1 MSAVPTALV
10 VGADAAGR
18 APLAALLQLTGWAVR
33 EAEGTREALGLAR
46 RLELDLVVVDL
57 DGPAGEAAALLRRL
71 RLVGC
76 RAHLLAVAAAA
87 GAADRAAAFAAG
99 ALACLPR
106 PVDACLLTGL
116 LARRAPGPQAPV
128 AADVPDA
135 ELLDRLQEVYAAAL
149 PGRLTAIADGARSGD
164 AAALARASSTL
175 AGTSAQLGH
184 LEVAAV
190 CRAIARDARRGV
202 LAHELVAELCTV
214 AGDRAAGC
222 RWTDPATTAGRPP
235 RP

>member
-10 VGADAAGR
+10 MGADAAGR
-18 APLAALLQLTGWAVR
+18 APLAALLQLTGWDVR
-33 EAEGTREALGLAR
+33 EAEGTREALVLAR

-57 DGPAGEAAALLRRL
+57 DGPAGEASALLRRL

-76 RAHLLAVAAAA
+76 RAHLIAAA
-87 GAADRAAAFAAG
+87 GAADRAAALEAG

-106 PVDACLLTGL
+106 PVDARLLTGL
-116 LARRAPGPQAPV
+116 LARRAPGAQAPV

-149 PGRLTAIADGARSGD
+149 PGRLAALADGARSGD
-164 AAALARASSTL
+164 AAALARASATL

-184 LEVAAV
+184 LEVAAI

-202 LAHELVAELCTV
+202 LARERVTELWTV
-214 AGDRAAGC
+214 ASA
-222 RWTDPATTAGRPP
+222 
-235 RP
+235 